1 MPFPGQS
8 LLKVIQIDVP
18 DRISDG
24 ELLDLI
30 DGKGFNDQN
39 ALHYPVGNATGFL
52 LSNSS
57 LSLLDADGSILSV
70 TGSNKSQFVGKT
82 LSAMLS
88 NICSKEHN
96 VSVQQLY
103 PLGLDFITNSSEPS
117 PLCNLEFNLHHPK
130 FNKRIMLQLKPLL
143 MNKTK
148 KVVLTR
154 GFLVDITHILPQ
166 GLPRLS
172 LFRHNQLYSQQMGTL
187 EEVLRSLELP
197 LNLRDLSVLT
207 LKNRGL
213 RAKEIAR
220 ELKMK
225 ELSIYSIFR
234 DMKKKTDMES
244 LPLINLLKD
253 KGLI

>member
-1 MPFPGQS
+1 M
-8 LLKVIQIDVP
+8 P

-24 ELLDLI
+24 ELRELI
-30 DGKGFNDQN
+30 EKKGYSDQSTI
-39 ALHYPVGNATGFL
+39 HYPVGSCAGFL

-57 LSLLDADGSILSV
+57 LSLLDADVSILSL
-70 TGSNKSQFVGKT
+70 TGTNKSQFIGKT
-82 LSAMLS
+82 LSAMLTHLT
-88 NICSKEHN
+88 CKEHG

-103 PLGLDFITNSSEPS
+103 PLGLDFINNTSEPA

-130 FNKRIMLQLKPLL
+130 FYKRIMLQLKPLL
-143 MNKTK
+143 INKTK

-154 GFLVDITHILPQ
+154 GFLVDITHLLPQ

-172 LFRHNQLYSQQMGTL
+172 LFRNNQLYSQQMGTL

-197 LNLRDLSVLT
+197 LTLRDLKVLT